1 MFPCSESNSSS
12 PSSNTPKHT
21 PQFLLNNF
29 SLSFTRVI
37 IVIRFLFRVLNDCK
51 TKHIAYFVL
60 YLILHYC
67 KFSTVPNFDSLFC
80 IHHEVKTY
88 NANQQLLH
96 FHHCY
101 FLSISTMDSFE
112 VSENAVLESII
123 SLSLTT
129 TDHQFSTWHMFK
141 KQYDNDLKNVAIQIA
156 FKLKDGIRSAM
167 DEDLHNLI
175 SKLPV
180 FSFTQKI
187 YHHPALFYICN
198 NYHRDIFFHFIFRY
212 KELLPDFHQ
221 CSMVLIDEAYEKTDT
236 HCIPRYLFDLSCDT
250 HGVDFTANLCYT
262 STIDPSVL
270 SAILE
275 ETYIPP
281 KYKSSFKYLLSHKI
295 RRIIEKVDKESK
307 LDYMDIDN

>member
-129 TDHQFSTWHMFK
+129 TDLQFSTWHLFK
-141 KQYDNDLKNVAIQIA
+141 KQYDNDLKNDAIQIA

-250 HGVDFTANLCYT
+250 HSVDFTANLCYVECNPRRNLH
-262 STIDPSVL
+262 SPQIQVFIQIPSF
-270 SAILE
+270 SQNQ
-275 ETYIPP
+275 THYR
-281 KYKSSFKYLLSHKI
+281 KS
-295 RRIIEKVDKESK
+295 
-307 LDYMDIDN
+307 